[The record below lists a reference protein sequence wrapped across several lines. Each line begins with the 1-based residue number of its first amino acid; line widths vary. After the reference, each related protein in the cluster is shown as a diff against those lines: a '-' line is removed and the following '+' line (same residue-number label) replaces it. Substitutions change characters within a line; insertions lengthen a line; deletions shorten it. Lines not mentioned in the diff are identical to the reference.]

1 MFGAWQA
8 QPSQSAAALERQKKK
23 ERAMNKKAVHSK
35 SFAQNMFRGILEPEQ
50 VFPYPK
56 VFFFTSSFLKVRYAI
71 AGSVPV
77 PIKLIGPKIRT

>member
-1 MFGAWQA
+1 VWPQA

-56 VFFFTSSFLKVRYAI
+56 VKSLFSSSFSKVYAI
-71 AGSVPV
+71 AVSV
-77 PIKLIGPKIRT
+77 LN